1 MTNTPT
7 YGNPSQ
13 ANWIPGG
20 SDKEPTATFDGQMTP
35 QVGIVN
41 REDAEMEE
49 LEEGEL
55 PPK

>member
-13 ANWIPGG
+13 ANWIAGG

-35 QVGIVN
+35 QVGIKQ
-41 REDAEMEE
+41 DAQMEE